1 MIEGR
6 PRGRPSIE
14 LLLER
19 HRVPVPRRAGRLPG
33 RGAQRV

>member
-1 MIEGR
+1 VIEGR
-6 PRGRPSIE
+6 PHGRPSIE

-19 HRVPVPRRAGRLPG
+19 HWVPVPRRAGRLPG

>member
-6 PRGRPSIE
+6 PLGRPSIE

-19 HRVPVPRRAGRLPG
+19 HRVPVHRRVGRLPG
-33 RGAQRV
+33 RDAQRV